1 MVINNLSTS
10 ISFRPLISFDG
21 LAVVLTVEHKATKT
35 KVSITQ
41 LPIISG
47 TQVTLT
53 LPDLS
58 TLNIKEKDE
67 LLFRVIQDDI
77 LLFEYIGYFIDGD
90 ISEYRQWKNWNTTVN
105 NSREW
110 MTL

>member
-1 MVINNLSTS
+1 M
-10 ISFRPLISFDG
+10 ISFDG
-21 LAVVLTVEHKATKT
+21 SSVILIVEHKATKT
-35 KVSITQ
+35 RMSITQ
-41 LPIISG
+41 VPAIVG
-47 TQVTLT
+47 TEVTLI

-77 LLFEYIGYFIDGD
+77 LLFEYIGYYIDGSID
-90 ISEYRQWKNWNTTVN
+90 EYRQWKSWSTTAN